1 MQKISMKL
9 LNSKAV
15 KAKEK
20 NLEIPPNS
28 AQSCSEVLFSDRQ
41 TFVSVSIVSD
51 DTSNDLNLLFI
62 GWYR

>member
-1 MQKISMKL
+1 MQKISIKL

-20 NLEIPPNS
+20 NLEIPSHSS

-41 TFVSVSIVSD
+41 TFVSVSID
-51 DTSNDLNLLFI
+51 
-62 GWYR
+62 